1 MPDYL
6 MIPHQQ
12 KLKLYQLT
20 SLVKSLYPGHRT
32 ENRFYEKTDQLT
44 HQFCATDKLL
54 FHDLLHCLT
63 LLSCPNLTR
72 NILPSNETDLLN
84 TAKLMLPKSLQ
95 LTERHL
101 DIYEQLYEIYQTELF
116 TYIEACSRLKVSQ
129 KTFKR
134 YLEALQYH
142 QLVRKHAHLSRRVLL
157 EVIPDATNAPT
168 AFEIMNEEWKEY
180 KGFVEL

>member
-20 SLVKSLYPGHRT
+20 SLVKSLYPDHRT

-44 HQFCATDKLL
+44 HQFSVADKLL

-63 LLSCPNLTR
+63 LLNCPNLTR
-72 NILPSNETDLLN
+72 DVLPSNETDLLN

-101 DIYEQLYEIYQTELF
+101 AIHERLYQIYQTELF

-134 YLEALQYH
+134 YLEGLQYH
-142 QLVRKHAHLSRRVLL
+142 QLIRKHSHLSKRVLL
-157 EVIPDATNAPT
+157 ELIPISTTEPT
-168 AFEIMNEEWKEY
+168 AFDIMNEDWKEY
-180 KGFVEL
+180 RGFVEL